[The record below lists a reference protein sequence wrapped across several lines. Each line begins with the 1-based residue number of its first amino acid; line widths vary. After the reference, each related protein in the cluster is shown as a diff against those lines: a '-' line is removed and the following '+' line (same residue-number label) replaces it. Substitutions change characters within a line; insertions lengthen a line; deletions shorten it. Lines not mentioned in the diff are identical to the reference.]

1 MDSTSSVYLLMFL
14 VLLSSALVYGAY
26 AAYVAY
32 REAREAN
39 SRPDFDSD
47 ANMFHFRRPEIA
59 VKFEKEW
66 AEITASGTMLDAAKA
81 KEMMSKLVNRALVDL
96 APLRQAS
103 SLFNASQSLHSL
115 YCVGDETKKYIDKM
129 KRDADAEFAQVNL
142 RAKQLRYEG
151 NIFQMATKIEAHQK
165 QKFMEDMRKKQMAAM
180 QQQRM
185 RQQQQMQQMEQAKA
199 EQARR
204 AQQKRYE
211 NYLKQATREEEEQK
225 KKGGGGGSSNTK
237 FKGLSKGFLKKN
249 K

>member
-1 MDSTSSVYLLMFL
+1 MESSNIYLFMFL
-14 VLLSSALVYGAY
+14 VFGLSALVYGVY

-32 REAREAN
+32 KEAREAN

-47 ANMFHFRRPEIA
+47 ANMFHFRRPEMA

-66 AEITASGTMLDAAKA
+66 AQILASGKKVDAAKT
-81 KEMMSKLVNRALVDL
+81 KEMMTKLVNRALVDL
-96 APLRQAS
+96 PALRQAS

-115 YCVGDETKKYIDKM
+115 YCVGDNTKAHIDKM

-151 NIFQMATKIEAHQK
+151 NIFQMAAKIEAHQK
-165 QKFMEDMRKKQMAAM
+165 QKFMEEMRKKQMAAM
-180 QQQRM
+180 QQAQM
-185 RQQQQMQQMEQAKA
+185 RQQQQMKQMQLAKA
-199 EQARR
+199 EQERR

-211 NYLKQATREEEEQK
+211 NYLKQVTREEEEQK
-225 KKGGGGGSSNTK
+225 KKGGGGDDAK